1 MNALAFQLHP
11 LELAMVRLPADAAV
25 PPWAQGEFVSV
36 TRTPHELS
44 VVCNASDVPTGAW
57 DGDPWNRLEV
67 AGPLDL
73 TETGIL
79 SNIAACLADAKIPI
93 FAIATHDTDHI
104 LVRKR
109 HADSASAAL
118 RSAGHSVT

>member
-1 MNALAFQLHP
+1 MHALTFQLHTV
-11 LELAMVRLPADAAV
+11 ELAVVRLPTDAAV
-25 PPWAQGEFVSV
+25 PAWVHGEFVSV

-44 VVCNASDVPTGAW
+44 VVCNASDAPTGAW
-57 DGDPWNRLEV
+57 DGDPWTRLEV

-73 TETGIL
+73 SETGIL
-79 SNIAACLADAKIPI
+79 SNVAACLADAEIPI
-93 FAIATHDTDHI
+93 FAIATYDTDHI

-118 RSAGHSVT
+118 RSAGHTVN

>member
-1 MNALAFQLHP
+1 MNALTFRLHSV
-11 LELAMVRLPADAAV
+11 ELAVARLPADAAV
-25 PPWAQGEFVSV
+25 PAWAQGDFVSI

-44 VVCNASDVPTGAW
+44 VVCNASGAPTDAW
-57 DGDPWNRLEV
+57 DSDPWNRFEV
-67 AGPLDL
+67 AGPLAL

-79 SNIAACLADAKIPI
+79 SNIAACLANAEIPI
-93 FAIATHDTDHI
+93 FTIATYDTDHI

-118 RSAGHSVT
+118 RSAGHTVS